1 MINYAVSKNM
11 VEAFIALDMLRH
23 LENYYPD
30 FEYWF
35 VNKVIPGLVIE
46 KDLML
51 LAKDNDKIIGVS
63 LVKKAEENK
72 LRCVRVLPEYQKK
85 TVGIHLIEKSLLL
98 LNDDKPVCSVS
109 EEMFHDFSR
118 PFINYFNFNLSYV
131 DKGAYRPA
139 KLEYFFNQKN

>member
-35 VNKVIPGLVIE
+35 VNKVIPGLVVE

-85 TVGIHLIEKSLLL
+85 
-98 LNDDKPVCSVS
+98 
-109 EEMFHDFSR
+109 
-118 PFINYFNFNLSYV
+118 
-131 DKGAYRPA
+131 
-139 KLEYFFNQKN
+139 Q